1 MAETFKQLVFNGS
14 IISHKINLKKG
25 GLWLGNGEKE
35 STFAAA
41 NKEKSSSTI
50 TGYKK

>member
-14 IISHKINLKKG
+14 IRSGEIKLKKG
-25 GLWLGNGEKE
+25 WMRLGNGEKE

-41 NKEKSSSTI
+41 KQGKQTA
-50 TGYKK
+50 